1 MTGAFLAAVL
11 AGAFFAGAFL
21 TGAFLAAVL
30 AAVVVFLAAAAVF
43 AGAAFAAVLA
53 AVVVFLAAAAVF
65 AGAFFAEACAFFA
78 EAWAFFSA
86 ARGFSTNAL
95 NSAPALNFGT
105 GLAFTL
111 MVRPSK
117 GLFIVRALRWN
128 CSKMPKPLI
137 ATFSPLATS
146 ALMVSMTASTASA
159 AS

>member
-11 AGAFFAGAFL
+11 AGAFFAGAL
-21 TGAFLAAVL
+21 AGAFFAAVL
-30 AAVVVFLAAAAVF
+30 AAVVVFLAAAAVL
-43 AGAAFAAVLA
+43 AGAAFAAVFA
-53 AVVVFLAAAAVF
+53 AVEVFLAAAAVF